1 MKISVIGA
9 GYVGLVTGGCLA
21 ALGHKIWCTDND
33 THKLD
38 VLESGQL
45 PIYEPGLDA
54 VIVKAQAEGR
64 FIISKDPVEAITAA
78 EAIMICVGTPPGPD

>member
-33 THKLD
+33 PHKLD

-54 VIVKAQAEGR
+54 VILKAQAEGR
-64 FIISKDPVEAITAA
+64 ACTALPTPSPV
-78 EAIMICVGTPPGPD
+78 MPSLRNS